1 MNIESPPQYTAP
13 RTAMAFV
20 AFTASIAAFG
30 CNRVPDSG
38 AEKDTARASAAATA
52 AGARPTSAPV
62 AGHST
67 PPKTGEWAAAG
78 EVTVRNSTSL
88 KCETKMVREWL
99 RVSCKSPSS
108 DNAVTGLLVVRPTG
122 DHEYFVFQAA
132 NLASAVLPVR
142 EGTSALVRFT
152 WEKWG
157 TRELTVS
164 LPRGAPSAAMTFD
177 RGGEASPPAA
187 GLQCKTPGDC
197 PKGHCCLS
205 ATGSSCSATVCA
217 VGAEVCTN
225 GEDCEQVTLKGTN
238 CKDAT
243 RGLSTC
249 QR

>member
-1 MNIESPPQYTAP
+1 MNSESQP
-13 RTAMAFV
+13 RHTILRTSMAFV
-20 AFTASIAAFG
+20 VFTASVAAFG
-30 CNRVPDSG
+30 CNRAPDSG
-38 AEKDTARASAAATA
+38 AAKDTASASAV
-52 AGARPTSAPV
+52 GARPTNAAV

-67 PPKTGEWAAAG
+67 PPTTGEWAAAG

-99 RVSCKSPSS
+99 RVSCKSPAS
-108 DNAVTGLLVVRPTG
+108 DNAVTGLQVVRPTG
-122 DHEYFVFQAA
+122 DREYFVFQTA

-142 EGTSALVRFT
+142 EGTNALVRFT

-164 LPRGAPSAAMTFD
+164 LPRGAPSAAMSFD
-177 RGGEASPPAA
+177 RGGEATPAA
-187 GLQCKTPGDC
+187 VGLQCKTPGDC
-197 PKGHCCLS
+197 PKSHCCLS
-205 ATGSSCSATVCA
+205 ATGSSCSETVCA

-225 GEDCEQVTLKGTN
+225 GEDCEMSVTLKNTN
-238 CKDAT
+238 CKKAS